1 LFRFFLFLCCF
12 VLFKFFSILFL
23 RDFVEIETMAMG
35 AATATNGDATPV
47 DIPGRRLYAN
57 GGNEK
62 KNGASLHHKHQ
73 HSSRSSDDDEV
84 PDGKLRLLAVPL
96 LLPL

>member
-1 LFRFFLFLCCF
+1 LFRFFSFLCCF